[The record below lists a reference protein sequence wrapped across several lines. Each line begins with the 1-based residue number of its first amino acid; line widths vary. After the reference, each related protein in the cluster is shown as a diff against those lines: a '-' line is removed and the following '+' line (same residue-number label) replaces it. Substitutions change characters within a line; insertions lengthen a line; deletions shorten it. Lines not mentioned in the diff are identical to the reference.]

1 MLWTIFLLKIWKQNG
16 RRQKEDHS
24 DLVII
29 QDTAPRLDVL
39 PHQVW
44 WSCIK

>member
-1 MLWTIFLLKIWKQNG
+1 MVK
-16 RRQKEDHS
+16 
-24 DLVII
+24 
-29 QDTAPRLDVL
+29 DTAPWLDVL